1 MRPCIQ
7 LTTQAVPPWIELQN
21 EVDAMTESFRAGV
34 RESWQRRA
42 LRMLSLGTITPTVI
56 ASAATFRDA
65 EWAQREQR
73 FHAVSVEQ
81 LVDKT
86 RSYNH
91 LAPYVARRRYATET
105 RVYLRPVG
113 FNGLARCYADSAPII
128 TAELE
133 RRAREG
139 LHGGTI
145 AHGPSSPGARA
156 REAGPDLKADQ
167 DLRIWPALKRAVAE
181 VFARR

>member
-1 MRPCIQ
+1 M
-7 LTTQAVPPWIELQN
+7 QAVPPWIELQN

-91 LAPYVARRRYATET
+91 LAPYVARRRYPTVEAE
-105 RVYLRPVG
+105 
-113 FNGLARCYADSAPII
+113 LARCYADSAPII

-156 REAGPDLKADQ
+156 REAGPDVKADQ